1 MLNTHGLSIAPLK
14 ARKSVG
20 LSQRCFWN
28 LPSQN
33 SSGFSRRGGAQGD
46 VFLLSAD
53 LKKMAQTG
61 LGDTLCSAGPCGLC
75 INCPQTKKCYCTSFL
90 RGIEQ

>member
-20 LSQRCFWN
+20 LSQHCFWN
-28 LPSQN
+28 LLSQN
-33 SSGFSRRGGAQGD
+33 SSGFSRRVGAQGG

-53 LKKMAQTG
+53 LKKNGTD
-61 LGDTLCSAGPCGLC
+61 LLRRHPVLCRPMWVV
-75 INCPQTKKCYCTSFL
+75 
-90 RGIEQ
+90 R